1 MTTVEVTTAD
11 EMFRTAS
18 AAFERCEAAVMCAAV
33 ADYTPVEVSD
43 RKIKKDG
50 GAWTLELRPTQDIAA
65 ALGAVKGDRL
75 LVGFALETDRERE
88 NALSKLQRKN
98 MDFIV
103 LNSLGDE
110 GAGFGVDTNKITI
123 LRRNGTE
130 RAFGLKSKAEVARD
144 IVDEIEACRAERA

>member
-1 MTTVEVTTAD
+1 M
-11 EMFRTAS
+11 
-18 AAFERCEAAVMCAAV
+18 
-33 ADYTPVEVSD
+33 SD